1 MKKFTSKDLLKVR
14 ASDTYK
20 GLSGELTLIADAA
33 SSMGIQYEASRIA
46 LAVLN
51 YKLADLLG
59 YAELSDKQELIK
71 NFDAS
76 LIDAGLAVM
85 DSSRF
90 GRAVYNE
97 LLEAKCW
104 LAEAEDKDEDK

>member
-1 MKKFTSKDLLKVR
+1 MKKFSSKDLSNVR
-14 ASDTYK
+14 SSDTYK

-33 SSMGIQYEASRIA
+33 SSMGIQFEASRIA

-76 LIDAGLAVM
+76 LIDAGLEVM

-97 LLEAKCW
+97 LLEAKRW
-104 LAEAEDKDEDK
+104 LADDKDEDKE

>member
-1 MKKFTSKDLLKVR
+1 MKKFTSKDLSKVR

-20 GLSGELTLIADAA
+20 GLSGELTLIADTA
-33 SSMGIQYEASRIA
+33 SSMSIQYEASRIA
-46 LAVLN
+46 IAVLN

-71 NFDAS
+71 NFDAA
-76 LIDAGLAVM
+76 LVDAGLEFM

-97 LLEAKCW
+97 LLEAKRW
-104 LAEAEDKDEDK
+104 LAEDKDEDKE